1 MKEKILLLFSILIV
15 CSKLSFSVS
24 LEGTSEKEG
33 VIFFTNYNYFKS
45 NKQNFKNVSEKR
57 DIQLITKEKEV
68 IEVPKPPKPILPPL
82 IIHTNTATVPE
93 DKPIKPQVIPD
104 IQPETKPKVPD
115 KPAVI
120 PPQNLYTDIF
130 YNNSWIY
137 NTHLYLT
144 QGEDLAVSSSNNLFT
159 GMGAVAS
166 GFSIEN
172 NNNVTIGNSSSTTD
186 LIGMLSLNKG
196 DIINGEKGNITVGG
210 SRNNFGMVVLGGGIG
225 ENKGI
230 INVND
235 GAFGMYTKD
244 STLLNSNKIVI
255 NNGVGMIS
263 TETGTI
269 KNIGTIETS
278 TSAATASFGMATF
291 GTSTATNVGTIV
303 VNNSQI
309 GMLSFDSSKLVS
321 NGVLE
326 VSGGIGG
333 YISEAGQMANNGI
346 INTTD
351 GGTGIY
357 IDSQNL
363 SKGQGFNNSSGIINV
378 ESGSIG
384 MSAVNSGI
392 ITNYGNINLITS
404 NTKTETSKTNQ
415 EVGMYVTTNG
425 LATNMGNVS
434 VGSNQIGIYNKGISN
449 SRNYGN
455 ILISSQG
462 TGVVLKNSANEG
474 STFLNEN
481 TGVIKGDAVTGV
493 LLGGSGY
500 VQNYGNIDI
509 SNGTA
514 AVMVNGTGTIY
525 NYHNINITNTKYGML
540 SLNGGGIINENI
552 SGYISSITSDNN
564 ENAKMAVIG
573 SGYALNQGA
582 INSEN
587 TKYIMYLSGA
597 GSLSNTGILTSNIT
611 SNYLTHTTM
620 YGEKGGT
627 ITNEKKGI
635 ININGGD
642 SNYGMIISGSGQLT
656 NDGTINA
663 GSYQNGILI
672 TESATGINNG
682 DINFG
687 IYGTGVSAYNIT
699 AQGKFTNYGNIIGA
713 SSNYQGGT
721 YGIYA
726 FGEGKI
732 SNVGLI
738 KLDYGNAAITI
749 SGGGTATNLK
759 GGKIE
764 ISSTDYGMFSANGA
778 TIENYGEIKVIP
790 EYKTYSIGNSAMYV
804 SGSSGTAINRGE
816 IIVGGA
822 YFNAMGTAGLTTIKN
837 DAGGTITILDGAI
850 QSFAF
855 DLGSGAAT
863 NAGIVNLGTTGELV
877 NNGTLFNYGY
887 IDAPNGIKNGTNGTL
902 VMEQGGTTN
911 TTLKEAVIGLS
922 YASDIYNRGDKA
934 FGVLDLKFNATGIT
948 SYSYLYDIGKNNEE
962 VLIRRKDFTEIT
974 EASLGKFLEGIY
986 FDSENTTKDQFFN
999 ILRSARNG
1007 SQYNSYLDTIFGRDI
1022 YPNIIFQTKDTIEY
1036 TTNSILDNLED
1047 KLTNTRKS
1055 SFIVGY
1061 TFEKFRQKGF
1071 DRVEGYDDNLNG
1083 FYLGKQYY
1091 LNDYS
1096 DYGFVFSYTR
1106 LDSDYYSNVGKRED
1120 NFLQG
1125 TAFMNYTQND
1135 VKGIGAMYLGFAK
1148 GNIKRNFDLT
1158 YIDYSDSTPKYTNI
1172 NDRYKGDTKN
1182 FYIGTSGKMSKRY
1195 NFSSLFIE
1203 PEASVYLM
1211 GVFQNKINESG
1222 EEFNL
1227 HVDELNS
1234 FFSKVKTEIGVGKV
1248 IPIKNYQLTLK
1259 VIGGLGQELNSP
1271 KDDLKVS
1278 LREASEDKAKIKV
1291 DRENQF
1297 SKELGTKINL
1307 EKIGAESLEFYVDYR
1322 YIFEDDDSWKVGGGI
1337 VYKF

>member
-1 MKEKILLLFSILIV
+1 MKEKVLLLFSLLIV
-15 CSKLSFSVS
+15 CSKLSFSVAS
-24 LEGTSEKEG
+24 EAINEKEG
-33 VIFFTNYNYFKS
+33 LIFFTNFKYFKS
-45 NKQNFKNVSEKR
+45 NERNFKNVNEKG
-57 DIQLITKEKEV
+57 DVELNISDVKSLKTPET
-68 IEVPKPPKPILPPL
+68 PKPILPPTL
-82 IIHTNTATVPE
+82 VIQPTHVKDTTTIPE
-93 DKPIKPQVIPD
+93 KPIVK
-104 IQPETKPKVPD
+104 PETKPKVPD
-115 KPAVI
+115 KPVI
-120 PPQNLYTDIF
+120 TPPQNLYTDIF
-130 YNNSWIY
+130 YNNDWIY
-137 NTHLYLT
+137 DTHSYLT
-144 QGEDLAVSSSNNLFT
+144 PGGDLIVSSNNNLFT

-172 NNNVTIGNSSSTTD
+172 NNNVTIENGSSTTN
-186 LIGMLSLNKG
+186 LIGMLSLDKG
-196 DIINGEKGNITVGG
+196 GIINGEKGNITVGG
-210 SRNNFGMVVLGGGIG
+210 STNNFGMVVLGGGTG
-225 ENKGI
+225 ENKGN

-244 STLLNSNKIVI
+244 STLLNSNKIVV
-255 NNGVGMIS
+255 NNGAGMIS

-269 KNIGTIETS
+269 KNTGIIETS
-278 TSAATASFGMATF
+278 TSSTTPGFGMTTF
-291 GTSTATNVGTIV
+291 GTSTATNAGTIV

-309 GMLSFDSSKLVS
+309 GMLSFDSSKLIS

-333 YISEAGQMANNGI
+333 YASEAGQMTNNGV
-346 INTTD
+346 INITN
-351 GGTGIY
+351 GGTGIC
-357 IDSQNL
+357 IDGQGQNQA
-363 SKGQGFNNSSGIINV
+363 QGFNNSSGTINV

-384 MSAVNSGI
+384 MSGVNNGI
-392 ITNYGNINLITS
+392 ITNYGNINLVTS
-404 NTKTETSKTNQ
+404 NTKIATSETNQ

-425 LATNMGNVS
+425 LATNMGDIN
-434 VGSNQIGIYNKGISN
+434 VGSNQIGMYNEGASN

-462 TGVVLKNSANEG
+462 TGVVLNNSTNGG

-481 TGVIKGDAVTGV
+481 TGVIKGDAVTGI
-493 LLGGSGY
+493 LLGGAGY
-500 VQNYGNIDI
+500 VQNYGDIDI

-525 NYHNINITNTKYGML
+525 NYHNINIANTKYGML

-552 SGYISSITSDNN
+552 SGYTSSIASDNN

-573 SGYALNQGA
+573 SGYALNQGT
-582 INSEN
+582 ITSEN
-587 TKYIMYLSGA
+587 TKYIMYLSGN
-597 GSLSNTGILTSNIT
+597 GSLRNTGTLTSNIT
-611 SNYLTHTTM
+611 SNYSTYTTM

-627 ITNEKKGI
+627 ITNAKNGI

-682 DINFG
+682 DVNFG
-687 IYGTGVSAYNIT
+687 IYGTGVSVYNTT
-699 AQGKFTNYGNIIGA
+699 AQGEFTNYGNIIGA

-726 FGEGKI
+726 FGEGKT
-732 SNVGLI
+732 SNAGLV
-738 KLDYGNAAITI
+738 KLDYGDAAIII

-764 ISSTDYGMFSANGA
+764 IASTDYGMFSTNGA
-778 TIENYGEIKVIP
+778 TIENYGEIEVIP
-790 EYKTYSIGNSAMYV
+790 DYNTYSIGNSAMYV
-804 SGSSGTAINRGE
+804 SGSSGAAINRGE

-855 DLGSGAAT
+855 DLGSGTAT
-863 NAGIVNLGTTGELV
+863 NAGTVSLGTTGELV

-887 IDAPNGIKNGTNGTL
+887 IDAPNGIKNGTNGIL

-911 TTLKEAVIGLS
+911 TTLKEAVVGLS
-922 YASDIYNRGDKA
+922 YASNIYNRGDKA
-934 FGVLDLKFNATGIT
+934 FAALNLKFNATGIT
-948 SYSYLYDIGKNNEE
+948 SYSYLYDIGKDNDEF
-962 VLIRRKDFTEIT
+962 LIRRKDFTEIT
-974 EASLGKFLEGIY
+974 EGSLGKFLEGIY
-986 FDSENTTKDQFFN
+986 FDSGNTTKDKFFN
-999 ILRSARNG
+999 ILRSARNS

-1047 KLTNTRKS
+1047 KLTNNRKS

-1071 DRVEGYDDNLNG
+1071 DRVEGHDDNLNG

-1106 LDSDYYSNVGKRED
+1106 LDSDYYSNAGKRED

-1125 TAFMNYTQND
+1125 TAFMNYTKND
-1135 VKGIGAMYLGFAK
+1135 VKGVGAMYLGFTK

-1158 YIDYSDSTPKYTNI
+1158 YIDYDDSTPKYTNI

-1182 FYIGTSGKMSKRY
+1182 FYIGTSGKISKRY

-1203 PEASVYLM
+1203 PEASAYLM

-1248 IPIKNYQLTLK
+1248 IPIQNYQLTLK

-1307 EKIGAESLEFYVDYR
+1307 EKIGAGSLEFYVDYR
-1322 YIFEDDDSWKVGGGI
+1322 YIFEDDDSWKVGGGV